1 MQDSDNQKE
10 HELAVFRKQMQQ
22 LSGGETGLLHQLGE
36 LEARDQVLIQQIER
50 QQLSVHQ
57 AEQGEII
64 TKRQNEDLIEQLERL
79 TQSALTEQG
88 YLIQTRDEL
97 GQACADLQVM
107 THKMQILEQQQ
118 MHELAHI
125 DSVKDLE
132 IDQANSAAAVSHAV
146 TQAAQRQTEDVR
158 AEQIRQSHVIAELE
172 GSGRQLH
179 DELAAA
185 HSEVAVLYAAKTQ
198 AILHAELLESQLEQQ
213 TEQERAR

>member
-1 MQDSDNQKE
+1 MQDIDNQKE
-10 HELAVFRKQMQQ
+10 HELAAFRKQMQK
-22 LSGGETGLLHQLGE
+22 LGSGETGMLHQLGE
-36 LEARDQVLIQQIER
+36 LEARDDVLIQQIER

-57 AEQGEII
+57 AEQAEAIL
-64 TKRQNEDLIEQLERL
+64 KRQNEDLIEQLERL

-88 YLIQTRDEL
+88 ELIHTRDEL
-97 GQACADLQVM
+97 GQACVDLQVM
-107 THKMQILEQQQ
+107 THKMQVLEQQQ

-125 DSVKDLE
+125 DSVKDME
-132 IDQANSAAAVSHAV
+132 VDKAHSEAAVSHAV

-158 AEQIRQSHVIAELE
+158 AEQIRQSYVIAELE
-172 GSGRQLH
+172 GNGRQLH

>member
-22 LSGGETGLLHQLGE
+22 LGGGETGLLHQLGE

-107 THKMQILEQQQ
+107 THKCKYW
-118 MHELAHI
+118 
-125 DSVKDLE
+125 SSSRCT
-132 IDQANSAAAVSHAV
+132 N
-146 TQAAQRQTEDVR
+146 
-158 AEQIRQSHVIAELE
+158 
-172 GSGRQLH
+172 
-179 DELAAA
+179 
-185 HSEVAVLYAAKTQ
+185 
-198 AILHAELLESQLEQQ
+198 
-213 TEQERAR
+213 